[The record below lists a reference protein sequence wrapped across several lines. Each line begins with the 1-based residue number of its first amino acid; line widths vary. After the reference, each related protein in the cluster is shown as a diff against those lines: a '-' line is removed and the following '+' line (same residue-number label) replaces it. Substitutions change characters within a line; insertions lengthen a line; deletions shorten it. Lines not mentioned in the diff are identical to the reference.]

1 MSADVAYRCIITR
14 LPESEGGYF
23 VVEYPELPGCLGVGD
38 TEEAAIADGQNALA
52 ACLDALNAVGRALP
66 PPA

>member
-1 MSADVAYRCIITR
+1 MSADVAYRSAVMR

-38 TEEAAIADGQNALA
+38 TEEAAVADGRDALA
-52 ACLDALNAVGRALP
+52 ACLDALNAVGRAAP
-66 PPA
+66 PSV